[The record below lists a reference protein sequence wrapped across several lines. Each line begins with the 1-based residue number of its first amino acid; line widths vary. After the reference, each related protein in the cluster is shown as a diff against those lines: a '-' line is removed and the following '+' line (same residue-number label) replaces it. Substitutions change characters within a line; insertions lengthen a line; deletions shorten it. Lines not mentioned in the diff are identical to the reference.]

1 MTNGGEGFIG
11 EEEYLMLWS
20 VEELPSLNEAYE
32 VQQYA
37 PGLLLFGS
45 SGGGEAYGFD
55 TRNQRFEILR
65 VPFIGMAWDLAQP
78 IANSFDLFMRTLY
91 SGSK

>member
-55 TRNQRFEILR
+55 TRKQCFEIVR
-65 VPFIGMAWDLAQP
+65 VPFIGMTWDLAQP
-78 IANSFDLFMRTLY
+78 IATSFDLFMRTLY